1 MLRSD
6 APTTPS
12 VSPNEELMDAFIR
25 LQEKAEAIS
34 KINTEYYNEIR
45 RLHHVNGELQQRI
58 SILEQN
64 ASVIQE
70 AYDDEVTR
78 NSELEEYM
86 TQQKRDVKN
95 MIRHID
101 KLSDAVYSLRT
112 SRRELTR
119 QNSNQQMT
127 LNSLKREWKRNSKAR
142 RQSKAQRRSKA
153 QKVSSFSGPLQ
164 PKESVSSHDCFVAS
178 DDSHLMPPGTRCTN
192 SRKSVSDYSLY
203 GHGAASR
210 VLSLDLTMEEI
221 IDFESFDHEEAEALG
236 ITVQNEIEGLM
247 ELQRQSKD
255 VLSDDVH
262 TYRD

>member
-101 KLSDAVYSLRT
+101 KLSDAVHSLRT

-119 QNSNQQMT
+119 QHSNQQMI
-127 LNSLKREWKRNSKAR
+127 LKRQRKRHSKAR
-142 RQSKAQRRSKA
+142 RRSKA
-153 QKVSSFSGPLQ
+153 QRHSKAEKVSSFSGTLQ